1 MFLTKND
8 FLVART
14 CPTKLYYKKLGYPSL
29 LDDDPY
35 MEFLADGGYM
45 VEAMA
50 KLLFPHGQEVG
61 QWDEPM
67 RAFQKTREALAAGDT
82 TLFEATV
89 VHENLLT
96 RVDILQRQDAA
107 LHVIEVKSSSF
118 NSETDGPNPF
128 RGRKGG
134 IVSEW
139 REHLEDIAFQTVIL
153 RRAFPESKIVPFLCI
168 VDKAK
173 SATKNA
179 TFDDFRIRRS
189 DGAAG
194 LAKPSVEYLGNAD
207 CLFKQHVLAILE
219 VTSEVDEIISDVAA
233 AAEEFAQTLTP
244 NPIQKIGP
252 TIGQKCK
259 KCEFRTESRDG
270 QANGFHECWGP
281 LGEAQPHVLDLFRVD
296 ALGGKNRDV
305 VAEMIA
311 ENTALLTD
319 VPNDSVQGAYAARQ
333 SLQIEYTKN
342 NREFISDQLS
352 AILANHPYP
361 LYFIDFE
368 CSRIAVPYHAG
379 MRPYELSAFQWSC
392 NTIVRPNSEVKH
404 VGWLNADEAFPS
416 FEFARTLKSQIGE
429 EGTVYIWSNYEITV
443 LREIRQQM
451 DLYGL
456 TEPELLAWLER
467 MTNKDNLRIVD
478 LLNLAKDHYFHPL
491 MGGSLSIKYAL
502 RAAWTS
508 NNKLRA
514 DPLFAKYAKAD
525 KHGRLL
531 DPYASLP
538 PLPIGE
544 KEEVVRE
551 GTGAMRV
558 YQEMMFG
565 LVKEDANRREAY
577 RKLLLQ
583 YCKLDTLA
591 MVFLWM
597 HWLTRCGQR
606 EINSRQF

>member
-14 CPTKLYYKKLGYPSL
+14 CPTKLYYKKLGYASL

-35 MEFLADGGYM
+35 MEFLADGGFM

-50 KLLFPHGQEVG
+50 KLLFPDGREVD

-67 RAFQKTREALAAGDT
+67 RAFQETRETLTGGDA

-96 RVDILQRQDAA
+96 RVDILQRQGAA

-128 RGRKGG
+128 RGKKGG
-134 IVSEW
+134 IALEW
-139 REHLEDIAFQTVIL
+139 REYLEDIAFQTVVL
-153 RRAFPESKIVPFLCI
+153 RRAFSELKVVPFLCI

-173 SATKNA
+173 SATENA
-179 TFDDFRIRRS
+179 TFDDFRVRRS
-189 DGAAG
+189 HGVGG
-194 LAKPSVEYLGNAD
+194 LTKPSVEYLGHAD
-207 CLFKQHVLAILE
+207 GLRKQHVLAILE
-219 VTSEVDEIISDVAA
+219 VTSEVDEIITDVAA
-233 AAEEFAQTLTP
+233 AAEEFAKTLTP

-259 KCEFRTESRDG
+259 KCEFRTESSDR
-270 QANGFHECWGP
+270 QANGFQECWGP
-281 LGEAQPHVLDLFRVD
+281 LAEVQPHVLDLFRVD
-296 ALGGKNRDV
+296 ALGGKSRDV
-305 VAEMIA
+305 VAEMVA
-311 ENTALLTD
+311 KNTALLTE
-319 VPNDSVQGAYAARQ
+319 VPSDAMQGAYEARQ

-342 NREFISDQLS
+342 NREFISDKLP
-352 AILANHPYP
+352 AILTTHPYP

-379 MRPYELSAFQWSC
+379 MRPYEISAFQWSC
-392 NTIVRPNSEVKH
+392 NTISRPSGEVKH
-404 VGWLNADEAFPS
+404 AGWLNADEAFPN
-416 FEFARTLKSQIGE
+416 FEFVRTLKSQIGE
-429 EGTVYIWSNYEITV
+429 EGTVYIWSSYEIFV

-451 DLYGL
+451 ISYGL
-456 TEPELLAWLER
+456 NEPELVAWLDR
-467 MTNKDNLRIVD
+467 LTTKDNPRVVD

-502 RAAWTS
+502 RAAWAS

-514 DPLFAKYAKAD
+514 HPVFAKYAKTD
-525 KHGRLL
+525 EHGRML

-538 PLPIGE
+538 ALPIGE

-565 LVKEDANRREAY
+565 LVKKDATRREAY

-583 YCKLDTLA
+583 YCELDTLA

-597 HWLTRCGQR
+597 HWLTLSGQK
-606 EINSRQF
+606 EITPS

>member
-14 CPTKLYYKKLGYPSL
+14 CPTKLYYKKFGYASI

-35 MEFLADGGYM
+35 REFLADGGYM

-50 KLLFPHGQEVG
+50 KLLFPDGREVG
-61 QWDEPM
+61 QWEEPM
-67 RAFQKTREALAAGDT
+67 RAFQETRESLAGGDT

-96 RVDILQRQDAA
+96 RVDILQRQGAA

-118 NSETDGPNPF
+118 NSETDGANPF
-128 RGRKGG
+128 RGKKGG
-134 IVSEW
+134 IASEW
-139 REHLEDIAFQTVIL
+139 REYLEDIAFQTVVL
-153 RRAFPESKIVPFLCI
+153 QRAFPESKVVPFLCI

-173 SATKNA
+173 SATENA
-179 TFDDFRIRRS
+179 TFDDFRVRRS
-189 DGAAG
+189 SGAAG
-194 LAKPSVEYLGNAD
+194 LAKTSVEYLGNAD
-207 CLFKQHVLAILE
+207 SLRKQHVLAILD
-219 VTSEVDEIISDVAA
+219 VTSEVGEIIADVAA
-233 AAEEFAQTLTP
+233 AAEEFAKTLTSS
-244 NPIQKIGP
+244 PIQKIGP
-252 TIGQKCK
+252 TIGVKCK
-259 KCEFRTESRDG
+259 KCEFRTERGDE
-270 QANGFHECWGP
+270 QTNGFHECWGP
-281 LGEAQPHVLDLFRVD
+281 LAEVQPHVLDLFRVD

-305 VAEMIA
+305 VAEMVA
-311 ENTALLTD
+311 KNTALLTE
-319 VPNDSVQGAYAARQ
+319 VPNDAMQGAYAARQ

-342 NREFISDQLS
+342 NREFISDKLP
-352 AILANHPYP
+352 AILATHPYP

-379 MRPYELSAFQWSC
+379 MRPYEISAFQWSC
-392 NTIVRPNSEVKH
+392 NTISHPGGEVKH
-404 VGWLNADEAFPS
+404 AGWLNADEVFPS

-451 DLYGL
+451 DSYGL
-456 TEPELLAWLER
+456 NEPELGAWLDRVTTKENPR
-467 MTNKDNLRIVD
+467 VVD

-491 MGGSLSIKYAL
+491 MGGSLSVKYAL

-514 DPLFAKYAKAD
+514 NPVFAKYVKTD
-525 KHGRLL
+525 EHGRLL
-531 DPYASLP
+531 DPYLSLP

-544 KEEVVRE
+544 KEEVVQE

-565 LVKEDANRREAY
+565 FVKEDATRRESY

-583 YCKLDTLA
+583 YCELDTLA
-591 MVFLWM
+591 MVFLWT
-597 HWLTRCGQR
+597 HWLTLSGQK
-606 EINSRQF
+606 EITPS